1 MKPLELIDVIPAAEQ
16 TRRQRRSD
24 SLCFPLWDLLDKV
37 CDPEIPALSLW
48 QLGALQDIEAHGREI
63 TVTIT
68 PTYSGCP
75 AMTAMAEDITSAL
88 AAVGY
93 SEVKIETRL
102 SPAWTTDW
110 LSVEAREQL
119 RGTGIAPPL
128 TTIKCPR
135 CESVEVELV
144 SEFGSTACKALYQCS
159 RCAELF
165 DYFKPL

>member
-1 MKPLELIDVIPAAEQ
+1 MV
-16 TRRQRRSD
+16 
-24 SLCFPLWDLLDKV
+24 
-37 CDPEIPALSLW
+37 
-48 QLGALQDIEAHGREI
+48 
-63 TVTIT
+63 
-68 PTYSGCP
+68 
-75 AMTAMAEDITSAL
+75 AMAEDITSAL
-88 AAVGY
+88 AVVGY

-119 RGTGIAPPL
+119 LGAGIAPPL
-128 TTIKCPR
+128 TTIMCPR
-135 CESVEVELV
+135 CESVEVQSV